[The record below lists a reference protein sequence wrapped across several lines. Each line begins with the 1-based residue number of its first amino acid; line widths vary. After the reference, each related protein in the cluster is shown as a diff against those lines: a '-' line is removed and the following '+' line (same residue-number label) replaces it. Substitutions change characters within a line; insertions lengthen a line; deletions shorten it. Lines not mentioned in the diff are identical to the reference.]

1 MNETYS
7 PGWKSGD
14 GIFFVIDMCKA
25 SVCIDIVRESLIAD
39 LRGRFV
45 KLVINRL
52 ATGVDVLEEDR
63 IQWF

>member
-14 GIFFVIDMCKA
+14 GIFFVIDMCKV
-25 SVCIDIVRESLIAD
+25 SVCIDIVREGLITD

-52 ATGVDVLEEDR
+52 PTGVDVLEEDR

>member
-25 SVCIDIVRESLIAD
+25 SVCVDIVREGLITD

-45 KLVINRL
+45 KPVINRL
-52 ATGVDVLEEDR
+52 LTGVDVLEEDR
-63 IQWF
+63 IQ